1 MIFNFFIFYNK
12 KMECLMRTPSRHHY
26 SMRRKSAKKS
36 VKRSVKRSVKKSRKL
51 SAYNRFVQ
59 RHMHDKN
66 LAHLE
71 PKDKM
76 RAIADMWHHHK

>member
-1 MIFNFFIFYNK
+1 
-12 KMECLMRTPSRHHY
+12 MECLMKTPSRHHY

-36 VKRSVKRSVKKSRKL
+36 VKRSVKKTRKL

-59 RHMHDKN
+59 RHMHDRN

-71 PKDKM
+71 QKDKM
-76 RAIADMWHHHK
+76 RAIADMWHNRK